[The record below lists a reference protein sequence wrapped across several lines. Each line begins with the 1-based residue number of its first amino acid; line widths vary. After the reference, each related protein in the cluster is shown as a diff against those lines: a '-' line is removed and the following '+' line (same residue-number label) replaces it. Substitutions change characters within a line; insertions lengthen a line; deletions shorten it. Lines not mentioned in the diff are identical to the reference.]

1 MLVFMTRSFLNTQY
15 LCFWACSSR
24 LRRCAGTVLLTRDNM
39 RLVSTLHAMMCLA
52 AESSRVLVAVAR
64 PGFEYCCRLAV
75 KQTHTGLNM
84 AMYCVVSM
92 LFSVGMLLYL
102 FYCHTTAI
110 GAYVHR
116 CIGAWVHECMSA
128 CGHALSYSVNVPRRF
143 ALSRNDAE
151 FR

>member
-1 MLVFMTRSFLNTQY
+1 
-15 LCFWACSSR
+15 
-24 LRRCAGTVLLTRDNM
+24 
-39 RLVSTLHAMMCLA
+39 MCLA